1 MSDRVLHQ
9 VVKGSGKAADLLA
22 DVAISNPKDLPQ
34 TALKN
39 VLQMINDDAANFDI
53 LTVIK
58 TLKKWE
64 GGKDPESDLQRS
76 IDVKLKKLICE
87 NYDIV
92 EKGNDLQYLQ
102 NTKTKK
108 LYEKGNDLQYLQNT
122 KTKKLYKYL
131 RESLEA
137 VNMGLVFVLDLKA
150 SSADRLDFN
159 KDVLKCVHK
168 SIDMS
173 RHTRC
178 ELRCSSSGARGSG
191 GRFSR
196 YSTSSHGPS
205 LRKGP
210 AQAVRQRKAACVCVC
225 VCVCVLHLPTQY
237 PSLFVIKYCS

>member
-1 MSDRVLHQ
+1 MSDRTLHQ

-22 DVAISNPKDLPQ
+22 DIAIFTEANSSEDKDHKELNPKDQPQ
-34 TALKN
+34 TALTN

-64 GGKDPESDLQRS
+64 GGRDPETDLQRS

-87 NYDIV
+87 TYDIV
-92 EKGNDLQYLQ
+92 EKGNDLHQYLQ
-102 NTKTKK
+102 NTTTKK
-108 LYEKGNDLQYLQNT
+108 F
-122 KTKKLYKYL
+122 YKYL

-137 VNMGLVFVLDLKA
+137 VNMGLVFVLDSKA

-173 RHTRC
+173 QHTRC
-178 ELRCSSSGARGSG
+178 ELRCSSSGAMGSG

-205 LRKGP
+205 CARDP
-210 AQAVRQRKAACVCVC
+210 HRRCASERRPACVYVC
-225 VCVCVLHLPTQY
+225 SP
-237 PSLFVIKYCS
+237 PM

>member
-9 VVKGSGKAADLLA
+9 VVKGSGKAADLLADVAILLA

-92 EKGNDLQYLQ
+92 EKGNDDD
-102 NTKTKK
+102 
-108 LYEKGNDLQYLQNT
+108 DLQYLQNT

-137 VNMGLVFVLDLKA
+137 VNMGLVFVFDSKA

-178 ELRCSSSGARGSG
+178 ELRCSSSGAKGSG
-191 GRFSR
+191 DRFSR

-225 VCVCVLHLPTQY
+225 VFSTYVVVLHLPTQY

>member
-9 VVKGSGKAADLLA
+9 VVKGSGKAADLLADVAILLA

-92 EKGNDLQYLQ
+92 EKGNDDD
-102 NTKTKK
+102 
-108 LYEKGNDLQYLQNT
+108 DLQYLQNT

-137 VNMGLVFVLDLKA
+137 VNMGLVFVLDSKA

-225 VCVCVLHLPTQY
+225 VCSP
-237 PSLFVIKYCS
+237 PM